1 MKRFLLLVPALLA
14 ILATAH
20 AQIPVT
26 REVEV
31 SETSKKIR
39 IQFPEGYLD
48 YYGEAIEGDRA
59 LKEKLFGLSFQ
70 RPPQTNG
77 GWSLWNF
84 LGVTLRVNGTP
95 VQVIPNY
102 LLESAEILENESRLL
117 VRFRWSPDDFD
128 ATLNVFLA
136 WYPEQPDWMFV
147 KVEAQGG
154 GVSLQQ
160 VTLNAFPGNT
170 AGPEERERWVAA
182 GDIVQ
187 RLSNQKLEIPAS
199 TTGFVFF
206 NKLAQQRDG
215 CLLVSDKNNHT
226 GGVLVSGD
234 YGVSTEVTFDGEP
247 TSALFALGG
256 FLEATPEDVVRVF
269 QMEGTRNTQHILENI
284 SWEPKLDKQRNQI
297 LMQDIEQLLQV
308 TADAAAR
315 EQFETLKAS
324 YQQNENAKNP
334 TELLEVLS
342 RLNELKQS
350 LIARE
355 LAKLK

>member
-1 MKRFLLLVPALLA
+1 MKRFLLLGPALLA
-14 ILATAH
+14 ILATGH

-26 REVEV
+26 REV
-31 SETSKKIR
+31 SDSDTSKKIR

-48 YYGEAIEGDRA
+48 YHGEAIEGDRA

-84 LGVTLRVNGTP
+84 LDVTLRVNGVP
-95 VQVIPNY
+95 VPVVPNY

-117 VRFRWSPDDFD
+117 IRFRWKPDDFD

-136 WYPEQPDWMFV
+136 WYPEQPGWMFV
-147 KVEAQGG
+147 KVEAQGAG
-154 GVSLQQ
+154 ASLQQ

-170 AGPEERERWVAA
+170 VGPEERERWVAA

-187 RLSNQKLEIPAS
+187 RLSNQKLELPAN

-215 CLLVSDKNNHT
+215 CLLVSDKKNHT
-226 GGVLVSGD
+226 GGVLVSGG

-247 TSALFALGG
+247 TSACFALGG
-256 FLEATPEDVVRVF
+256 FLEASPEDVIRIF
-269 QMEGTRNTQHILENI
+269 QMEGARNTQHILENI
-284 SWEPKLDKQRNQI
+284 TWEPKLDKQRNQI
-297 LMQDIEQLLQV
+297 LMQDIEQLLQD
-308 TADAAAR
+308 TADATAR
-315 EQFETLKAS
+315 EQFETLKVS
-324 YQQNENAKNP
+324 YQQNETAGTP

-342 RLNELKQS
+342 RLNELKQT